1 MNFNIA
7 FKVRTELK
15 TFVYYNWSL
24 LENYM
29 LCQEVGV
36 NKNQPGTRT
45 SSTVNIE
52 TVPISFMTVD
62 FDLIYFSNYFRQ
74 QIWGDWL
81 ELVAIESFSGGEL
94 HGYFE
99 F

>member
-1 MNFNIA
+1 
-7 FKVRTELK
+7 
-15 TFVYYNWSL
+15 
-24 LENYM
+24 M

-52 TVPISFMTVD
+52 AVPISFMTVD

-74 QIWGDWL
+74 QI
-81 ELVAIESFSGGEL
+81 
-94 HGYFE
+94 
-99 F
+99 